1 MYSQNGLY
9 NALCSAMPCEIC
21 KTAFGSPSGSYRRV
35 KILLCAVLESNVNSD
50 TFMQLNPFGL

>member
-1 MYSQNGLY
+1 
-9 NALCSAMPCEIC
+9 MPCEIC